1 MGYVFLSV
9 LCSVAVSVVLKTA
22 NRLGYRHL
30 HLIVW
35 NYPVAVLATFFLL
48 TPEIPDLAKVR
59 LPWELYLPLALLLP
73 VIFVCI
79 AYAIAFG
86 GIVRTEVAQRLSL
99 FIPLL
104 AAFFVFRED
113 IGASKLTGIGVG
125 LLAIVFSIGWG
136 EKSAPAGGAKNW
148 IYPLAV
154 FVGMGV
160 IDILFKK
167 VALYGE
173 ASYAFS
179 MFAVF
184 VLAMPVAF
192 GMLAYGRWTTGE
204 KPKPK
209 TILWG
214 ILLGMLNFGNI
225 LFYMKAHRALPD
237 SPSVVF
243 TAMNI
248 GVILVGALVGLFFF
262 REKLTVC
269 NKIGLAL
276 AVVSVLLIAYL

>member
-1 MGYVFLSV
+1 MGYVFFSV

-30 HLIVW
+30 DLIVW
-35 NYPVAVLATFFLL
+35 NYPVAVLATFFFLR
-48 TPEIPDLAKVR
+48 PEIPDLAKVH
-59 LPWELYLPLALLLP
+59 LPWGLYLPLALLLP
-73 VIFVCI
+73 VVFVCI

-104 AAFFVFRED
+104 AAFFIFRED
-113 IGASKLTGIGVG
+113 IGLPKLVGIGVG
-125 LLAIVFSIGWG
+125 LLAIVFSIAWG
-136 EKSAPAGGAKNW
+136 KKSAPADGNRNW

-167 VALYGE
+167 VALYGG

-192 GMLAYGRWTTGE
+192 GLLAYRLWTTGE
-204 KPKPK
+204 KPRPK
-209 TILWG
+209 SILWG
-214 ILLGMLNFGNI
+214 ILLGLFNFGNI
-225 LFYMKAHRALPD
+225 LLYMKAHRALPD

-248 GVILVGALVGLFFF
+248 GVILVGTLVGLFFF
-262 REKLTVC
+262 REKLSVY
-269 NKIGLAL
+269 NKIGLVL
-276 AVVSVLLIAYL
+276 AVVSVVLIAYL

>member
-9 LCSVAVSVVLKTA
+9 LCSVAVSVVLKLA
-22 NRLGYRHL
+22 NRRGYRHL

-35 NYPVAVLATFFLL
+35 NYPVAVLAAFLL
-48 TPEIPDLAKVR
+48 LKPEMPDLVEVR
-59 LPWELYLPLALLLP
+59 LPWGLYLPLAVLLP
-73 VIFVCI
+73 VVFVCI
-79 AYAIAFG
+79 AYAIEFG

-104 AAFFVFRED
+104 AAFFIFREE
-113 IGASKLTGIGVG
+113 IGISKLAGIGVG
-125 LLAIVFSIGWG
+125 LLAIVFSIRWG
-136 EKSAPAGGAKNW
+136 KKSAPAGGSGNW

-160 IDILFKK
+160 IDVLFKK
-167 VALYGE
+167 VERYRE
-173 ASYAFS
+173 TSYAFS

-192 GMLAYGRWTTGE
+192 ALLAYQRWTTGE
-204 KPKPK
+204 RPKPK
-209 TILWG
+209 AILWG
-214 ILLGMLNFGNI
+214 ILLGLLNFGNI
-225 LFYMKAHRALPD
+225 LFYMKAHRTLTD

-243 TAMNI
+243 TGMNI
-248 GVILVGALVGLFFF
+248 GVILVGALVGLFLF
-262 REKLTVC
+262 REKLTVY

-276 AVVSVLLIAYL
+276 ALVSVLIIAYL